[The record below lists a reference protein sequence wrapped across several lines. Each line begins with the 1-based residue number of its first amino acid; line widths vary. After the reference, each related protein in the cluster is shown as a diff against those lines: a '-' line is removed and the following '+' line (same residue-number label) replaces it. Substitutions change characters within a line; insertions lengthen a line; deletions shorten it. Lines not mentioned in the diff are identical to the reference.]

1 MDIQTVF
8 KRYKIKY
15 FLTQTQMQE
24 LKQQSGDHPI
34 ILPSIENVTT
44 CHGINFPLF

>member
-8 KRYKIKY
+8 KRYEIKY
-15 FLTQTQMQE
+15 FLNQMQK

-34 ILPSIENVTT
+34 ILPSIENVTI